1 MTATAAWAT
10 NIVTTRGM
18 TVGPRAL
25 RVIPNAHLRQCIG
38 ISPML
43 YCCMMQIMYK
53 HEEFLHICYYWF
65 CFRPS
70 SMFLHEL
77 WCNRN

>member
-38 ISPML
+38 ISPM
-43 YCCMMQIMYK
+43 
-53 HEEFLHICYYWF
+53 
-65 CFRPS
+65 
-70 SMFLHEL
+70 
-77 WCNRN
+77 